1 MMLDITNKRAEEDI
15 LLATFKSLVA
25 LLGFS
30 KVSIIYLL
38 NHYTMYLVQLV
49 SNFVGRWICE

>member
-25 LLGFS
+25 LLAFS

-38 NHYTMYLVQLV
+38 NHYTM
-49 SNFVGRWICE
+49 